1 MKRKAMKV
9 LFLCTANSC
18 RSQMAEGFARQY
30 GSGIVEPYSAGAH
43 PTSLHPLAVE
53 VMKEVGVDI
62 SRHHS
67 KGIADVPQDVDLVV
81 TVCDQAAEACPIF
94 PGAAKTIHWSV
105 PDPVQARGTPEEIRA
120 AFRRARDDIDAR
132 VKALVEDLSR
142 DPR

>member
-1 MKRKAMKV
+1 MKRKAIKV

-18 RSQMAEGFARQY
+18 RSQMAEGFARQH
-30 GSGIVEPYSAGAH
+30 GGGLIEPCSAGAN

-62 SRHHS
+62 ADHHS
-67 KGIADVPQDVDLVV
+67 KSIADVPQDVDLVV

-105 PDPVQARGTPEEIRA
+105 PDPVQAKGTPAQIRA
-120 AFRRARDDIDAR
+120 AFRRARDDIAAR
-132 VKALVEDLSR
+132 VKALIEDLAHAS
-142 DPR
+142 